1 MARSVRVGIVVLVIG
16 FSWATAA
23 YAAGPSNQTDTPMQN
38 KMQKNEP
45 SMQEPSQQKGRA
57 ADLGSTRGTPDD
69 GMKSK
74 PTRKGDKGQTDPLE
88 QGGRSPSTSR
98 DSSTGA
104 GQ

>member
-16 FSWATAA
+16 FSCAIAA
-23 YAAGPSNQTDTPMQN
+23 YAADPSNQTDTPMQN

-45 SMQEPSQQKGRA
+45 SQEPSQQKDRA
-57 ADLGSTRGTPDD
+57 GNLGSTRGTPAD
-69 GMKSK
+69 GMKGK
-74 PTRKGDKGQTDPLE
+74 PTRKADKGQTDPLE

>member
-1 MARSVRVGIVVLVIG
+1 MGRSVRVGIVVLVIG
-16 FSWATAA
+16 FGCAISA
-23 YAAGPSNQTDTPMQN
+23 YAADPSNQTDTPMQK

-45 SMQEPSQQKGRA
+45 SMQEPSQQKGRPK
-57 ADLGSTRGTPDD
+57 DLGSTHGTPDD

-88 QGGRSPSTSR
+88 QGGLSPSSSR
-98 DSSTGA
+98 DGSTGA

>member
-1 MARSVRVGIVVLVIG
+1 MARSIRIGMVVLVVG
-16 FSWATAA
+16 VACATAA
-23 YAAGPSNQTDTPMQN
+23 YAGDPSKQTDAPMQK

-45 SMQEPSQQKGRA
+45 SMHGSAKQKGGAR
-57 ADLGSTRGTPDD
+57 DLGSTGGSPDD

>member
-1 MARSVRVGIVVLVIG
+1 MLVLVIG
-16 FSWATAA
+16 LGGAIVG
-23 YAAGPSNQTDTPMQN
+23 YAADQSNKNDTPMQN

-45 SMQEPSQQKGRA
+45 SIQTPAQQKGRE
-57 ADLGSTRGTPDD
+57 ADLGSTRPTPDD

-98 DSSTGA
+98 DSSAGA

>member
-16 FSWATAA
+16 YSCAIAA
-23 YAAGPSNQTDTPMQN
+23 HAADPSNQTDTPMQN

-57 ADLGSTRGTPDD
+57 GDLGRTRGTPDD

-74 PTRKGDKGQTDPLE
+74 PTRKADKGQTDPLE

>member
-1 MARSVRVGIVVLVIG
+1 MGRPVRVGMVVLVIG
-16 FSWATAA
+16 LGCAIEA
-23 YAAGPSNQTDTPMQN
+23 YAADPSKQTDTPMQK
-38 KMQKNEP
+38 KMQKNET
-45 SMQEPSQQKGRA
+45 SMQEPSQQKGHA
-57 ADLGSTRGTPDD
+57 GDLGSTRGTPDD